1 ILPGESPAY
10 TRSPTRSPGVRRN
23 AKRLVSGPRETRTL
37 DGEASIVGIDQ
48 EEKTVGG
55 DEVWNNPRDWSCF
68 HNQRDEIEAKFFE
81 ESQRAA
87 LEAKY
92 QKLYQ
97 PFYTKRYEIVT
108 GVVEVEAK
116 EVPDLWLIALKTMK
130 LLLKRSIIRI
140 LLYCFCLLKFDSL
153 YLDIPEMKVLL
164 SILRISSGTA
174 LKNQK
179 VLSRTEIEWFPGK
192 CLTRRILKKKPNKGS
207 KNTKPI
213 TKTEDCESFFTFLS
227 PPQVSDDEED
237 LDDDMNA
244 LT

>member
-1 ILPGESPAY
+1 MEGRENCWRR
-10 TRSPTRSPGVRRN
+10 RS
-23 AKRLVSGPRETRTL
+23 
-37 DGEASIVGIDQ
+37 
-48 EEKTVGG
+48 
-55 DEVWNNPRDWSCF
+55 
-68 HNQRDEIEAKFFE
+68 NQHDEIEAKFFE

-108 GVVEVEAK
+108 GVVEVEGAP
-116 EVPDLWLIALKTMK
+116 EE
-130 LLLKRSIIRI
+130 
-140 LLYCFCLLKFDSL
+140 
-153 YLDIPEMKVLL
+153 IPEMKVLL

-237 LDDDMNA
+237 LDDDMVWTPPKCSYNF
-244 LT
+244 

>member
-1 ILPGESPAY
+1 
-10 TRSPTRSPGVRRN
+10 
-23 AKRLVSGPRETRTL
+23 
-37 DGEASIVGIDQ
+37 

-68 HNQRDEIEAKFFE
+68 HNQHDEIEAKFFE

-108 GVVEVEAK
+108 AK
-116 EVPDLWLIALKTMK
+116 EVPDLWLIALKNNEITAEE
-130 LLLKRSIIRI
+130 
-140 LLYCFCLLKFDSL
+140 
-153 YLDIPEMKVLL
+153 IPEMKVLL

>member
-1 ILPGESPAY
+1 MIQ
-10 TRSPTRSPGVRRN
+10 TRSPGVRRN
-23 AKRLVSGPRETRTL
+23 AKRLVNGPRETRTL

-68 HNQRDEIEAKFFE
+68 DNQHDEIEAKFFE

-108 GVVEVEAK
+108 GVVEVEGAP
-116 EVPDLWLIALKTMK
+116 EE
-130 LLLKRSIIRI
+130 
-140 LLYCFCLLKFDSL
+140 
-153 YLDIPEMKVLL
+153 IPEMKALL
-164 SILRISSGTA
+164 SILRISSGAA

>member
-1 ILPGESPAY
+1 MPDLGKLLTIITTYTSFPVILRRTHA
-10 TRSPTRSPGVRRN
+10 RSPGVRRN
-23 AKRLVSGPRETRTL
+23 AKRLVNGPRETRTL
-37 DGEASIVGIDQ
+37 DGEASIVGVDQ
-48 EEKTVGG
+48 
-55 DEVWNNPRDWSCF
+55 
-68 HNQRDEIEAKFFE
+68 NQHDEIEAKFFE

-97 PFYTKRYEIVT
+97 PFYTK
-108 GVVEVEAK
+108 
-116 EVPDLWLIALKTMK
+116 
-130 LLLKRSIIRI
+130 
-140 LLYCFCLLKFDSL
+140 
-153 YLDIPEMKVLL
+153 IPEMKVLL

-237 LDDDMNA
+237 LDDDMVWTPPNESNLETSLEPSCVWYPLDIFLSRNMICF
-244 LT
+244 LTFEQMEQLKSIRQ